1 MQGSP
6 WPTGDGGRETG
17 EKLVQRSCDDP
28 PFVSVDAAEN
38 FDSHGKVVCLRGQLK
53 NISSESLKTQFGDF
67 SLHFC

>member
-38 FDSHGKVVCLRGQLK
+38 CDSLGKVVRLRDQLK
-53 NISSESLKTQFGDF
+53 NTSSESLKTEFADF
-67 SLHFC
+67 SLQFC